1 MFLCIYSG
9 LQLDEIKAAIFD
21 LNAVGDIDLR
31 VWYQIKPVLLTIAIL
46 TAVFAVANS
55 FISWKLYYEFAWA
68 LFKFVQADIVLRRR
82 YLIFQASLPITISQV
97 PFSLVLMEA
106 QCYVALLKFDLF
118 FFAGFL
124 VQLVIIVYKTNIEW
138 TITLC
143 VIPVSIFS
151 LVAGSFVTRRESY
164 YGSFTVMVGSYRYP
178 SRTLLM
184 PPDNTL
190 RLARVLCLQDVS
202 DVQQELRLPV
212 PSGQE
217 HSYLFRRD
225 NNSSCCRDHCG
236 THHVHCEFWERPEA
250 LRRGRQ
256 VGTRTYGP
264 I

>member
-82 YLIFQASLPITISQV
+82 YLIFQ
-97 PFSLVLMEA
+97 
-106 QCYVALLKFDLF
+106 CYVALLKFDLF

-164 YGSFTVMVGSYRYP
+164 YGSFTVMTIHFALLGFYVFKMSQMYSKNYAYQYLVGRNILTYFAA
-178 SRTLLM
+178 TTILLVVVTIAAHIM
-184 PPDNTL
+184 CIVNFGKGLKPYVAGD
-190 RLARVLCLQDVS
+190 RWA
-202 DVQQELRLPV
+202 QELTDQYEEGREFDEDGTYALQMTGIDDRPV
-212 PSGQE
+212 S
-217 HSYLFRRD
+217 
-225 NNSSCCRDHCG
+225 
-236 THHVHCEFWERPEA
+236 VHRPVSRA
-250 LRRGRQ
+250 S
-256 VGTRTYGP
+256 
-264 I
+264 